1 MRSLI
6 SSVAVF
12 LLLGIP
18 LPASAEVQLCLEVQ
32 AEPEELENLSKLLR
46 TELARHPSHRLVERD
61 CQVHLTVELF
71 EVAKAK
77 VLTLRID
84 DNVPM
89 RLHIDKPGDLIKDL
103 ADGLSLVLDND
114 PVRLNRDIA
123 HMSLLERA
131 AHSVLQRG
139 NTNWRFELFQAVGR
153 SDSGAAFAPGGAF
166 AMSRG
171 ANHAQVMAR
180 VYAAGFP
187 GGLQGDDR
195 VLRVMAGADVGAAW
209 EFDARSA
216 FSFYL
221 GAGIG
226 LRYVRY
232 EGLLR
237 PTDPGS
243 DESFNAVLGGI
254 TLRAGLRMFRTSD
267 FDLDLYAAAF
277 IPLHPAV
284 DVDSLLFGE
293 DGLYTPSG
301 QVGIGVGF

>member
-61 CQVHLTVELF
+61 CQVHLIVELF

-114 PVRLNRDIA
+114 PVRLNRDIV
-123 HMSLLERA
+123 HMTLLERA
-131 AHSVLQRG
+131 THSILQRG
-139 NTNWRFELFQAVGR
+139 NTNWRFELFQVVGR

-171 ANHAQVMAR
+171 ADHAQVMAR

-254 TLRAGLRMFRTSD
+254 TLRAGLRMFRTCD

-301 QVGIGVGF
+301 QVGVGVGF